1 MKKIEAARIAVEA
14 MRDMTQEYQLSER
27 KIYDNVLKVIQAIEG
42 KGETIEVT
50 EEE

>member
-1 MKKIEAARIAVEA
+1 MKRIEAARVAVEA
-14 MRDMTQEYQLSER
+14 MRDMTEEYQLSER
-27 KIYDNVLKVIQAIEG
+27 KIYNKVLKVIMAIEG